1 MGSLG
6 GGKSEEK
13 ILPPIMGEDY
23 DQINKDYETVCEELP
38 RNFEENLRVMQ
49 QSIEGESRKKGR
61 FLRLLNLA
69 NYCYLAKKYPLA
81 QPFFGQLMQLIEEY
95 HISEWETAL
104 CVAVWQSIFLNNNK
118 ILDGEKDKQKKSN
131 IEQEQKALFDKIVKY
146 DAVLALTL
154 ENHIHK

>member
-1 MGSLG
+1 M
-6 GGKSEEK
+6 K
-13 ILPPIMGEDY
+13 
-23 DQINKDYETVCEELP
+23 
-38 RNFEENLRVMQ
+38 

-69 NYCYLAKKYPLA
+69 NYCYLAKKYLLA

-104 CVAVWQSIFLNNNK
+104 CVDVWQSNFLNNNK
-118 ILDGEKDKQKKSN
+118 LLDGEKDKQKRSV
-131 IEQEQKALFDKIVKY
+131 IEQEQKALVDKIVKY

-154 ENHIHK
+154 ENHTHK